1 MFLGGVSGWLFV
13 AVSEWMCLFVMF
25 AELRTTYYLFMR
37 KRSGGQT
44 FLFVRVCVVGCVH
57 HVLRALCSP
66 QGNLRGADMP
76 PVFVWVYLEAGF
88 LIAPGRKGLCPYSMP
103 REGSL
108 GLDVGRATPPSSFS
122 RVVVFQAHWTA
133 GTGS

>member
-1 MFLGGVSGWLFV
+1 MCVSLCRQELLFLFVVEVTLSALGKGDVSGWLFL

-25 AELRTTYYLFMR
+25 AELYTTSYLFMQ

-57 HVLRALCSP
+57 HVLCALCSP

-76 PVFVWVYLEAGF
+76 PVFVWVYLGAGF
-88 LIAPGRKGLCPYSMP
+88 
-103 REGSL
+103 
-108 GLDVGRATPPSSFS
+108 
-122 RVVVFQAHWTA
+122 
-133 GTGS
+133 